1 MPFEFL
7 TCACIIYFFKKPGF
21 YKSEIYLKGFK
32 LKVYESFKGRR
43 FWEDSRIGSTS
54 NLSPNLH
61 KKLHWH
67 NVWFNYCGTLDSV
80 EVLSLPRKT
89 WVVKLRLN
97 SALHTVAAAHL
108 PPLPIWQE
116 AVYMFLEQLTHCLWE
131 SDWGKSTLS
140 FKYQGTVL
148 RSLIAASDQRGR
160 QTGEQPLLLYLPWLL
175 QAPLI
180 LTKVTSRG
188 YKGPEPSPLHFS
200 HLPLLGARH

>member
-1 MPFEFL
+1 M
-7 TCACIIYFFKKPGF
+7 
-21 YKSEIYLKGFK
+21 
-32 LKVYESFKGRR
+32 GRG
-43 FWEDSRIGSTS
+43 FWENSRIGSTS

-67 NVWFNYCGTLDSV
+67 NVWFNCCGTLDSV

-108 PPLPIWQE
+108 PPLPTWQE

-148 RSLIAASDQRGR
+148 RSIPFTIPTLSFSAISKNKNFWRLR
-160 QTGEQPLLLYLPWLL
+160 L
-175 QAPLI
+175 
-180 LTKVTSRG
+180 G
-188 YKGPEPSPLHFS
+188 YVGSFIGLWCRKYQK
-200 HLPLLGARH
+200 R